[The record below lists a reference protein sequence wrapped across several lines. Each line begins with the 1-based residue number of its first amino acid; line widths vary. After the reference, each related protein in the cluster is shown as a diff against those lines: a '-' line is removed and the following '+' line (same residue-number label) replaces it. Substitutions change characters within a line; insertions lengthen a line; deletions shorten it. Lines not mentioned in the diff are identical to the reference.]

1 MDRTTKE
8 TMATELKEKFG
19 KANITLFADYK
30 GLKSTQADSLRR
42 LLRAKQCEVQVLKN
56 NIGRLISKD
65 GSMGEATQGLM
76 DRVVG
81 PTLIAFAYGDP
92 AATAKVLND
101 FAKDNEAL
109 KIKESLLG
117 KALLLPADVIQLAE
131 LPPRDVL
138 LAMLLG
144 VLNGS
149 ARSFV
154 YVLDQYAK
162 KKGEGSEPTG
172 TPAAD
177 PAAAPAGTTES

>member
-1 MDRTTKE
+1 MDRNTKE
-8 TMATELKEKFG
+8 TLATELKEKFA
-19 KANITLFADYK
+19 KSSIALFADYK
-30 GLKSTQADSLRR
+30 GLKSTQADALRR
-42 LLRAKQCEVQVLKN
+42 ALRAKKCEVKVLKN
-56 NIGRLISKD
+56 NIGRLIVKD
-65 GSMGEATQGLM
+65 GSMGEAAQGIM

-81 PTLIAFAYGDP
+81 PTLVAFAYGDP

-117 KALLLPADVIQLAE
+117 KTLLLPADVIQLAE
-131 LPPRDVL
+131 LPSRDVL

-162 KKGEGSEPTG
+162 KKGAGSEP
-172 TPAAD
+172 AAEL
-177 PAAAPAGTTES
+177 ASST